1 MTVGVL
7 SGIEA
12 GMTHGFYSGRKIPGL
27 CTVWAAKTVR
37 GIVRID
43 LGGGEKNFLRQ
54 LPDDIEW
61 KKDAKKFRAFFSGL
75 KKIAAGKK
83 VSFTDKPDI
92 RRGTP
97 FERRVW
103 DAIATIPRGR
113 TVSYAALAAAAGKPK
128 AARAAAN
135 ACGKNPCPLI
145 IPCHRVV
152 ASNGSLGGFSA
163 GVKLKRK
170 LLTLEHLTYR

>member
-1 MTVGVL
+1 M
-7 SGIEA
+7 A
-12 GMTHGFYSGRKIPGL
+12 HGFYSGRKIPGL
-27 CTVWAAKTVR
+27 CTVWVAKTSR

-61 KKDAKKFRAFFSGL
+61 KKDAKKFRAFFSSL

-83 VSFTDKPDI
+83 VSLTGKLDI
-92 RRGTP
+92 RSGTP

-103 DAIATIPRGR
+103 KAIAKIPRGR
-113 TVSYAALAAAAGKPK
+113 TLYYAELAIAAEKPN
-128 AARAAAN
+128 AVRAAAN

-145 IPCHRVV
+145 IPCHRVI
-152 ASNGSLGGFSA
+152 ASDGSLGGFSA

-170 LLTLEHLTYR
+170 LLALEHLTYR